1 MNTENMTIDKMVS
14 NTVERLLA
22 LEIRNIEETI
32 GMLISKIDNYP
43 PYMRSKQACE
53 YLSVSE
59 NTLAKFIAEN
69 GLPVTVIDGVKLISK
84 ADMDEF
90 VISHRRD

>member
-43 PYMRSKQACE
+43 PVYEK
-53 YLSVSE
+53 
-59 NTLAKFIAEN
+59 
-69 GLPVTVIDGVKLISK
+69 
-84 ADMDEF
+84 
-90 VISHRRD
+90 